1 MPLMHLRLRGRGVAA
16 TMAATLG
23 TERRPAALK
32 HMIKLSSI
40 RAALASL
47 LLLLALLPFTQ
58 ARAADD
64 FLDPDQAFVLSVRV
78 LDARRLEL
86 SYKVAPGYYLYRERF
101 KFASPDATL
110 GEPQI
115 PPGKKHYDT
124 ALEQNVETYHDGVVV
139 VLPIASAGKAFTLNA
154 THQGCAD
161 KGLCYPPQPRV
172 VAVTLKAFGA
182 DADSAKIVAQADTTP
197 AAVAVA
203 PVTGQAPG
211 GMSVA
216 TGKLPDPLRS
226 VTFGDGVASAAQVD
240 RAPAARPASNA
251 TTAQSASPAAS
262 ADAADASD
270 APESA
275 NPSGVGRALAGGDL
289 WLIVLISLCAGLTL
303 AATPCVWP
311 MFPIL
316 SSIIVGQGNAVTP
329 RRGLAL
335 ATAYSLGMALVYTAL
350 GVVAGLVGRGF
361 AGELQNP
368 IVLSTFGVLLV
379 VLSLSMFGFYELQ
392 LPAAWRDRLNAKNDA
407 LSGGQIGGV
416 FGMGVL
422 SALIVSPC
430 VSAPLVGAL
439 VYIGKQHDPVLGG
452 VALFS
457 IAVGMSVPLLVIG
470 ASAGTL
476 LPRSGAWMEQVKR
489 FFGLALLGVAL
500 YLVRSVVPDFFSML
514 TWGAL
519 AIITGVVLGAFEPV
533 TSKDYEGTARTVKGI
548 GILFVVIGALEL
560 IGAASGSVD
569 PSQPLARLAQ
579 GRGASAE
586 ADAHFDRVTSVAELD
601 QRLQSAG
608 RPVMLDFYADWCVS
622 CKEMEAQTFVDPAVR
637 AKLDKA
643 VLLRADVTA
652 NSDDDRALLKRFHL
666 FGPPGIILFDAQGR
680 ELESAR
686 VVGFQDAARFSGSL
700 AAAGL

>member
-1 MPLMHLRLRGRGVAA
+1 M
-16 TMAATLG
+16 
-23 TERRPAALK
+23 

-40 RAALASL
+40 RAALASFVL
-47 LLLLALLPFTQ
+47 LLTLLPFLP
-58 ARAADD
+58 ARADD
-64 FLDPDQAFVLSVRV
+64 FLDPDQAFQLSVRV
-78 LDARRLEL
+78 LDAKRLEL

-101 KFASPDATL
+101 KFTSPDATL

-139 VLPIASAGKAFTLNA
+139 VLPVTSGAKAFTLNA

-161 KGLCYPPQPRV
+161 KGLCYPPQPRT

-182 DADSAKIVAQADTTP
+182 DADSAKIVADADAP
-197 AAVAVA
+197 PPAVAAPPVAA
-203 PVTGQAPG
+203 PVQG

-216 TGKLPDPLRS
+216 SGALPDPLRS
-226 VTFGDGVASAAQVD
+226 VVLGSYGASAPQVD
-240 RAPAARPASNA
+240 RPAAATPSVAATTSASSSIAAPAPGD
-251 TTAQSASPAAS
+251 
-262 ADAADASD
+262 AD
-270 APESA
+270 
-275 NPSGVGRALAGGDL
+275 SGVGAALAGGHL
-289 WLIVLISLCAGLTL
+289 WLIVLISIGAGLAL

-329 RRGLAL
+329 ARGLGL

-379 VLSLSMFGFYELQ
+379 VLSLSMFGLYELQ
-392 LPAAWRDRLNAKNDA
+392 LPAALRDKLSARNES

-439 VYIGKQHDPVLGG
+439 VYIGNQHDPLLGG
-452 VALFS
+452 IALFS

-500 YLVRSVVPDFFSML
+500 YLVRSVLPAFVSML
-514 TWGAL
+514 AWGAL
-519 AIITGVVLGAFEPV
+519 GIVAGVVLGAFEPV
-533 TSKDYEGTARTVKGI
+533 TTREYEGTARTVKGF
-548 GILFVVIGALEL
+548 GILFVVLGAIEL
-560 IGAASGSVD
+560 IGAASGGLD
-569 PSQPLARLAQ
+569 PSQPLARLA
-579 GRGASAE
+579 RGGAGEAVAASA
-586 ADAHFDRVTSVAELD
+586 DAGPRFERVASVADLD

-622 CKEMEAQTFVDPAVR
+622 CKEMEAQTFVDPTVH

-643 VLLRADVTA
+643 LLLRADVTA
-652 NSDDDRALLKRFHL
+652 NSADDQALLKRFHL

-680 ELESAR
+680 ELETAR
-686 VVGFQDAARFSGSL
+686 VVGFQDAPRFTASL
-700 AAAGL
+700 AAVGL